1 MFAPFFPMLL
11 SFQQKKS
18 FQEAIPSTVWRG
30 GDPTNTIRMLQ
41 EARSDGW
48 LGGEI
53 IGLIINNSQWIDDDT
68 WISDQSRLG
77 IRHGWIFFLEKSSK
91 WKGRPHNILTDD
103 CFQGAAL
110 FMSAAQ
116 SQSFWMK
123 IAGLKKNR

>member
-18 FQEAIPSTVWRG
+18 FQEAIRSTVWRG

-68 WISDQSRLG
+68 WISDQSQLG
-77 IRHGWIFFLEKSSK
+77 IRHGCFFLKIIQVETK
-91 WKGRPHNILTDD
+91 
-103 CFQGAAL
+103 A
-110 FMSAAQ
+110 
-116 SQSFWMK
+116 SQHSH
-123 IAGLKKNR
+123 R

>member
-1 MFAPFFPMLL
+1 MLL

-18 FQEAIPSTVWRG
+18 FQEAMRSTVWRG

-68 WISDQSRLG
+68 WISDKSQLG
-77 IRHGWIFFLEKSSK
+77 MDGFFGKSSK
-91 WKGRPHNILTDD
+91 WKRRPHNILTDD
-103 CFQGAAL
+103 CA
-110 FMSAAQ
+110 
-116 SQSFWMK
+116 
-123 IAGLKKNR
+123 